1 MKSYLSLIAITFSIA
16 STLLCQNA
24 SAQNIT
30 VSAESSTEKST
41 IIMGQSAD
49 SQPIYVIDKHAMTL
63 EDIRSMSP
71 EDIESVYVLKGIEA
85 LEYGKIGQN
94 GIVTIVPKI
103 IKIDSTNPKSFN
115 IPGTY
120 IKVEK
125 KPIGY
130 VGETKLSYG
139 KLLKALKNNKDF
151 IYVNPTLAKEM
162 FGKEGKNGII
172 VLRESGKKQPQ
183 RNPSQRRLLDTL
195 GEQIRYARLRRD
207 LTTVQIAERAGIAR
221 TTLVKIEKGDE
232 GVAIGQYFRVFI
244 ALGSDITLLAKDDD
258 LGRKLQDAQLEVKE
272 RASKNRFYD

>member
-30 VSAESSTEKST
+30 ASAESSTEKST
-41 IIMGQSAD
+41 IIMGQPAD

-130 VGETKLSYG
+130 IGEAKLSYG
-139 KLLKALKNNKDF
+139 KLVKALKNNKDY

-162 FGKEGKNGII
+162 FGKEGKNGVV
-172 VLRESGKKQPQ
+172 VLREISKK
-183 RNPSQRRLLDTL
+183 
-195 GEQIRYARLRRD
+195 
-207 LTTVQIAERAGIAR
+207 
-221 TTLVKIEKGDE
+221 
-232 GVAIGQYFRVFI
+232 
-244 ALGSDITLLAKDDD
+244 
-258 LGRKLQDAQLEVKE
+258 
-272 RASKNRFYD
+272 